1 MPQCPTS
8 RPGTTENNT
17 TEIRRKVEQTSHCN
31 MGRRAKDLDFGAE
44 RKEHQITEALD
55 RKRRQLDLE
64 IAEFK
69 AEKEREYRVFERQL
83 RGKSKENRVQDA
95 PPSQRKRDRSKQR
108 DVVAEA
114 SPMQKEEA
122 NHVQRQTG
130 FGKAK
135 QKGPESGAADL
146 NAIIPSISSLGESPV
161 FLDRPRDTLRGRERE
176 FHGLFTPSH
185 LPLVEDIPADK
196 SNRSRELLQLPSF
209 TLEDLAALR
218 RNSNAMLS
226 SSAET
231 VHPPIAS
238 PPLPPSRPLS
248 SSVPPEKPSHH
259 RSDSTR
265 SDNSIASL
273 RSSLRDPKQPRSPKR
288 VLFSIDDTL
297 VSPSTSPIAQ
307 RSNSAAPVKQV
318 DPIDANGGFE
328 KFEVVRNQNGNGPA
342 FTRPQSDDAE
352 ISSLRAPVNG
362 WATSLSTF
370 GCSKE
375 SSIPNGLT
383 SAGEAG
389 DLEHL
394 ESDDLFSFDEE
405 MVWAGNKNPQE
416 TDLEDEHDED
426 VAVDEKKSK
435 DSPKANSPHAG
446 SLPIEIKWPGR
457 REGRG

>member
-1 MPQCPTS
+1 
-8 RPGTTENNT
+8 
-17 TEIRRKVEQTSHCN
+17 
-31 MGRRAKDLDFGAE
+31 MGRRVKELDPGAE
-44 RKEHQITEALD
+44 RKEHQMTEALD

-83 RGKSKENRVQDA
+83 KGKNKEDGVQGA
-95 PPSQRKRDRSKQR
+95 PPSQRIRDRSKR
-108 DVVAEA
+108 KDVAEA

-122 NHVQRQTG
+122 KNVQRQTT
-130 FGKAK
+130 FGGPE
-135 QKGPESGAADL
+135 QKGPESDAADL
-146 NAIIPSISSLGESPV
+146 NAIIPSISSLGESPII
-161 FLDRPRDTLRGRERE
+161 LDRPKDTLRGREKGLQ
-176 FHGLFTPSH
+176 GLFTPSP
-185 LPLVEDIPADK
+185 LPLVEDAPADK
-196 SNRSRELLQLPSF
+196 RDISKALLQLPSF
-209 TLEDLAALR
+209 SLEDLAALS
-218 RNSNAMLS
+218 RNSHAILS
-226 SSAET
+226 TSAET
-231 VHPPIAS
+231 VHPPMTS

-248 SSVPPEKPSHH
+248 SSVPPEEPSHH

-307 RSNSAAPVKQV
+307 RSNSTQPVKQV
-318 DPIDANGGFE
+318 DPIDAIGGFE
-328 KFEVVRNQNGNGPA
+328 KFEVVRNQSDNGPA
-342 FTRPQSDDAE
+342 FTRPQSDDTE

-362 WATSLSTF
+362 WTTSLPIF
-370 GCSKE
+370 GCSNE
-375 SSIPNGLT
+375 SSISKGLAP
-383 SAGEAG
+383 AGEVG

-394 ESDDLFSFDEE
+394 ESDDLFTFDEE
-405 MVWAGNKNPQE
+405 MGWAGNKNPQE
-416 TDLEDEHDED
+416 SDLEDEHDED